1 MGELID
7 FLKSRKK
14 MNLLMVTVNI
24 VIFLAFSVM
33 GDTQDGYF
41 MLDHG
46 ACFSPY
52 VQNGEYY
59 RLFTSMFL
67 HFGVYHLVNNMICL
81 IFLGDQLEAVVGPVK
96 YLLIYIVGGLAGNI
110 LSVALEVRAG
120 EAAISAGASGAI
132 FAVIGALLYIVI
144 RNRGRLGELSGRRLA
159 IMTILSVGQGFMD
172 TGTDNAAHIGGLIGG
187 FILAVLLYR
196 KKKEKYRKEQI
207 L

>member
-1 MGELID
+1 
-7 FLKSRKK
+7 
-14 MNLLMVTVNI
+14 MNLLIVTVNI
-24 VIFLAFSVM
+24 AVFLALSVI

-46 ACFSPY
+46 ACFAPY
-52 VQNGEYY
+52 VQRGEYC

-67 HFGVYHLVNNMICL
+67 HFGVYHLANNMICL
-81 IFLGDQLEAVVGPVK
+81 IFLGDQLEEAVGSVK
-96 YLLIYIVGGLAGNI
+96 YLLIYLVGGLAGNI
-110 LSVALEVRAG
+110 LSVAFEVRAG

-159 IMTILSVGQGFMD
+159 VMTILSVWQGFID
-172 TGTDNAAHIGGLIGG
+172 TGTDNAAHIGGLMGG
-187 FILAVLLYR
+187 FVLAVLLYR
-196 KKKEKYRKEQI
+196 KRNSRKEQV